1 MLISC
6 KNHFASVLKYS
17 HYWNKLIQWWFGM
30 RFIKTP
36 IETIFNFFFQKCW
49 IGNEI
54 HNKFQLLPLLKHNH
68 RWNKYCPMNVGD
80 VVCPSVWLSVYLLHG
95 LCLCVRLT
103 VFCLLFFLCVTLSLI
118 TTETNYFNRSSGVFH
133 YENHFPTT
141 IEIQVQLKYFF
152 DSGWVCIS
160 LRPILK

>member
-1 MLISC
+1 MGCVS
-6 KNHFASVLKYS
+6 LKPLL
-17 HYWNKLIQWWFGM
+17 KQFLM
-30 RFIKTP
+30 
-36 IETIFNFFFQKCW
+36 FFFKNVEL
-49 IGNEI
+49 GM
-54 HNKFQLLPLLKHNH
+54 KFIINFKLLPLLKHNH